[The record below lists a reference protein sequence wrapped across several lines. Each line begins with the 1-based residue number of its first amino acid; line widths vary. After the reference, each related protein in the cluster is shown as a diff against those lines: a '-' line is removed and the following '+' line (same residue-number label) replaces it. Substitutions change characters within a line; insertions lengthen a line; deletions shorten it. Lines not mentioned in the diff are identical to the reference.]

1 MTFQDLINDLDYCTM
16 SILPK
21 TENQDTF
28 YQVQF
33 YFGYEKNLSK
43 NTIYMCKLS
52 DMARLEHI
60 PAIDAIILV
69 DTDDA
74 SVLDRISRQLSGGA
88 TITDPEE
95 FRKCYDSLNQIFASL
110 YNLSLNLQELSRIIY
125 GNRNL
130 QHIVNHIA
138 KMFDHPVNIVD
149 SSFSVLTSSTNYEF
163 FNEELKADNEKGH
176 VPPEILKQVDLT
188 TQRRGKGLHEP
199 ILLKNPKWGFMHYL
213 TPIVNNNFVIGYYSI
228 YLHPDESLSSAEYS
242 FLGLVAA
249 QIGTYMQKKDFYLSS
264 RSNYY
269 TALLSSVLN
278 ENTQLSADTERR
290 FSAFGYTLKKEKYIF
305 ITQIV
310 GELPKR
316 VSLLGLC
323 SILQKIITN
332 SIYTIQNGEI
342 IFLASFDQ
350 NSDDMEQIQ
359 DILHDRA
366 EEFSYIK
373 IGTSA
378 PFYKLSD
385 AREHWH
391 QARSAIETGSNYNPK
406 EFFFMYDQYR
416 LMHMIYVLN
425 QSTDVSR
432 FLLPQ
437 MKLLINYD
445 NKNHTE
451 LLYTL
456 FIYVHFVKNPSKACN
471 ILHIHRNTLYAR
483 IEKIRELTG
492 FNLENM
498 ASITMILVS
507 FAILRL
513 QNTITWEVHDLM

>member
-1 MTFQDLINDLDYCTM
+1 
-16 SILPK
+16 
-21 TENQDTF
+21 
-28 YQVQF
+28 
-33 YFGYEKNLSK
+33 
-43 NTIYMCKLS
+43 
-52 DMARLEHI
+52 
-60 PAIDAIILV
+60 
-69 DTDDA
+69 
-74 SVLDRISRQLSGGA
+74 
-88 TITDPEE
+88 
-95 FRKCYDSLNQIFASL
+95 
-110 YNLSLNLQELSRIIY
+110 
-125 GNRNL
+125 
-130 QHIVNHIA
+130 
-138 KMFDHPVNIVD
+138 
-149 SSFSVLTSSTNYEF
+149 
-163 FNEELKADNEKGH
+163 
-176 VPPEILKQVDLT
+176 
-188 TQRRGKGLHEP
+188 
-199 ILLKNPKWGFMHYL
+199 
-213 TPIVNNNFVIGYYSI
+213 
-228 YLHPDESLSSAEYS
+228 
-242 FLGLVAA
+242 
-249 QIGTYMQKKDFYLSS
+249 
-264 RSNYY
+264 
-269 TALLSSVLN
+269 
-278 ENTQLSADTERR
+278 
-290 FSAFGYTLKKEKYIF
+290 
-305 ITQIV
+305 
-310 GELPKR
+310 
-316 VSLLGLC
+316 
-323 SILQKIITN
+323 
-332 SIYTIQNGEI
+332 
-342 IFLASFDQ
+342 
-350 NSDDMEQIQ
+350 MEQIQ

-513 QNTITWEVHDLM
+513 QNTISWEVHDLM